1 MFAGPKRESFFNF
14 EDVYN
19 NNPALKIMV
28 EDKLVEMIG
37 DFHFNNNSQNINVD
51 FSHLFYGNIPPLNE
65 IQLEKVY
72 TASEGQSLFDE
83 SDCE

>member
-1 MFAGPKRESFFNF
+1 
-14 EDVYN
+14 
-19 NNPALKIMV
+19 
-28 EDKLVEMIG
+28 MIG

-83 SDCE
+83 SD